1 MFSLLALLIGI
12 YRRLEIGKTAIPKGE
27 KWFVQLPFSIY
38 LAWVTVAT
46 IANITQ
52 VLDFLN
58 WNGWGISAEIWA
70 VIMLIAGAGITLAV
84 NLTRGDAAYV
94 LVIIWAYIGIAI
106 KQAETPAVSMIA
118 WVITGLLVFLLAARA
133 FIHLR
138 RKPFPAMAS

>member
-1 MFSLLALLIGI
+1 MFLLLAALILI

-38 LAWVTVAT
+38 LGWVSVAT

-58 WNGWGISAEIWA
+58 WNRWGISAEIWA

-84 NLTRGDAAYV
+84 NLARGDAAFV
-94 LVIIWAYIGIAI
+94 FVIIWAYIGIAI
-106 KQAETPAVSMIA
+106 KQTEAPSVSLTA
-118 WVITGLLVFLLAARA
+118 WAITGLLVFLLLARA
-133 FIHLR
+133 IIDLR
-138 RKPFPAMAS
+138 RKLSPAPAS